1 MRRVLVVTP
10 GEEGGGRLKQILEEA
25 GFQVIVVKDAEAS
38 LRALYQGHPD
48 LVIMSN
54 DSLEGQE
61 ITSRIADSVRIPII
75 VVGKGDELS
84 TAVMIELGA
93 DMYLI
98 EPISPG
104 ELVARVHALLRRY
117 RGANPGAPRLD
128 PERTSVEIG
137 HNVVELTP
145 TEFRLFSFFAMNPG
159 KLIPYSRLLEVVW
172 GGKTTVDTLHTYV
185 RRLKEK
191 LQLGGQGEHRL
202 VSHRGEGYCFISGGT
217 EVRSTPEHKAA
228 DNGTVTV
235 GQVIATK
242 RRGGGQLRQP
252 RMNRPR

>member
-1 MRRVLVVTP
+1 MVTP
-10 GEEGGGRLKQILEEA
+10 GEEEGGRLKQILEEA

-128 PERTSVEIG
+128 PDRTSVEIG

-159 KLIPYSRLLEVVW
+159 KLIPYNRLLEVVW
-172 GGKTTVDTLHTYV
+172 GGEDDSGHAAHVREAAEGKAAARWAGGAPAGEPQRRRVLLHHGGNGGTLH
-185 RRLKEK
+185 
-191 LQLGGQGEHRL
+191 
-202 VSHRGEGYCFISGGT
+202 
-217 EVRSTPEHKAA
+217 A
-228 DNGTVTV
+228 
-235 GQVIATK
+235 
-242 RRGGGQLRQP
+242 
-252 RMNRPR
+252 

>member
-1 MRRVLVVTP
+1 MRRVLVVSP
-10 GEEGGGRLKQILEEA
+10 QDAAGDKLKQILEEA
-25 GFQVIVVKDAEAS
+25 GFQVIIAKDAEAA
-38 LRALYQGHPD
+38 LRTLYQAHPD
-48 LVIMSN
+48 MVIMSN

-61 ITSRIADSVRIPII
+61 ICSRITDSVRIPII

-98 EPISPG
+98 EPVSPK
-104 ELVARVHALLRRY
+104 ELVARAHVLLRRY

-128 PERTSVEIG
+128 PDNTSVEIG

-159 KLIPYSRLLEVVW
+159 KLIPYSRLIEVVW
-172 GGKTTVDTLHTYV
+172 GGKATKDTLHTYV

-191 LQLGGQGEHRL
+191 LHLGGAGNHRL
-202 VSHRGEGYCFISGGT
+202 VSHRGEGYCFITS
-217 EVRSTPEHKAA
+217 EVS
-228 DNGTVTV
+228 
-235 GQVIATK
+235 
-242 RRGGGQLRQP
+242 
-252 RMNRPR
+252 

>member
-1 MRRVLVVTP
+1 MRRVLVVSP
-10 GEEGGGRLKQILEEA
+10 RDEEGGKLRQVLEEA
-25 GFQVIVVKDAEAS
+25 GFQVIVVKDAEAA
-38 LRALYQGHPD
+38 LRTLYQAHPD

-61 ITSRIADSVRIPII
+61 ITSRITDSVRIPII

-128 PERTSVEIG
+128 PENTSVEIG

-159 KLIPYSRLLEVVW
+159 KLVPYNRLIEVVW

-191 LQLGGQGEHRL
+191 LHLGGSGEHRL
-202 VSHRGEGYCFISGGT
+202 VSHRGEGYCFITTATEGRSPPGG
-217 EVRSTPEHKAA
+217 RSVA
-228 DNGTVTV
+228 DNDTLANGP
-235 GQVIATK
+235 ILAT
-242 RRGGGQLRQP
+242 RRPGGGQSCGG
-252 RMNRPR
+252 